1 MTTDL
6 NDEWMQ
12 FLTSVKKTANLG
24 LNNVSETVSH
34 GAATAAAA
42 AIEPVEN
49 RNLPPLPDPTPLIIS
64 TKTKVLFLNQ
74 PIDITRIF
82 WEIPIMKYHTTR
94 EGVVKKVVKMVC
106 FSPEEQDALEARLAA
121 NPQYRQEI
129 IKQVNIQTPTKTKF
143 KDERKIIAGTSKK
156 DIMAC
161 RLKKKNVFYNCF
173 SLVVR
178 ILYKEFR
185 EIHVKI
191 FNTGKMEIPGLVE
204 DEILEITSAAVLKI
218 LRPFMG
224 VGAPLELDYVVPA
237 SAISHNV
244 LINSNFNCGFHI
256 HRERLHNILKSEKY
270 YLDTSYDPCTYPGVK
285 CKFYFNHELGFSRD
299 VQRGKVMDCDKKV
312 KRKNLETDKKYTEV
326 SIMIF
331 RTGSGLI
338 VGNCSDEVLDYIF
351 HFILDILREEYYRI
365 AVVPDKEE
373 CAAAT
378 AAATNGKTRRKTVV
392 LRMPKNTAT
401 ATATVAPTIMENV

>member
-24 LNNVSETVSH
+24 INNVSESVSNAA
-34 GAATAAAA
+34 AATAAAA
-42 AIEPVEN
+42 PTEPVEN
-49 RNLPPLPDPTPLIIS
+49 RNLPPLPEPTPLIIS

-82 WEIPIMKYHTTR
+82 WEIPIMKYHTSR

-106 FSPEEQDALEARLAA
+106 FSPEEQDALETRLAA

-129 IKQVNIQTPTKTKF
+129 IKQVIIQTPTKNKF

-161 RLKKKNVFYNCF
+161 RIKKKNVFYNCF

-191 FNTGKMEIPGLVE
+191 FNTGKMEIPGIVK
-204 DEILEITSAAVLKI
+204 DEILEITCVAVLRI
-218 LRPFMG
+218 LRPFIG
-224 VGAPLELDYVVPA
+224 GDTPLDYIKQLSLA
-237 SAISHNV
+237 AHNV

-299 VQRGKVMDCDKKV
+299 TQRGKVMDCDKKV
-312 KRKNLETDKKYTEV
+312 KMKNLQTDKKYTEV

-338 VGNCSDEVLDYIF
+338 VGNCSDDVLDYIF
-351 HFILDILREEYYRI
+351 HFILDILRAEYYKI
-365 AVVPDKEE
+365 AVLPDKEE
-373 CAAAT
+373 CAAA
-378 AAATNGKTRRKTVV
+378 AATSSGKTRRKTVI
-392 LRMPKNTAT
+392 LRMPKVRA
-401 ATATVAPTIMENV
+401 APENV